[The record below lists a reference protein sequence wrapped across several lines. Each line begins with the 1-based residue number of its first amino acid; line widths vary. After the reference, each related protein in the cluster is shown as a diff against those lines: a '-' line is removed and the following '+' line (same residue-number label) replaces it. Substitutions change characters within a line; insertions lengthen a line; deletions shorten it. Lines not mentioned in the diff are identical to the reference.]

1 MTTTFADRRDVL
13 DVAATVALAVYSFV
27 AALGFARVFGDWQFV
42 GDVMVVVIV
51 GHGASLLLRRLNVPG
66 VAAMAITAVAV
77 GWTIAWLSYPAT
89 FAAFFPTRET
99 WDIGFADL
107 SLVRDQFQTAVAP
120 VEYIGGWSLLAM
132 IGTAFVVLTSD
143 TFAFYARARGEA
155 LVPGAVLFVFVAA
168 LGANRHRVGLTLLLV
183 AAGFLA
189 AAVLRVRF
197 AQPPRTLLGRAR
209 HPLSIALPSVLM
221 AGTTVVLAAWFIG
234 PRLPGAGADAL
245 IDTHKDTGGVT
256 EVPSPLVDIRSR
268 LVNQRDT
275 ELFVVRATEPR
286 YWRVSGLASFD
297 GRIWTLAERG
307 AERAD
312 DNLASAAP
320 GARSNSQDIVIGAL
334 RGRLVP
340 AAADPVSVDGEGL
353 IWNAETASLVR
364 TDRDLETGDR
374 YVVVSAM
381 PTFTVEALRAATSL
395 NPPDP
400 IYVELPADFPDTV
413 AATAAAVTA
422 DAPTTYDA
430 MIALQ
435 TWFLSEFEYSLD
447 VPAGHGETA
456 IEAFLRQK
464 IGYCE
469 QFAATF
475 AAMARSL
482 NIPARVAVGY
492 TYGLDQGDG
501 TRSVLGKN
509 SHAWPEI
516 WFDGL
521 GWVPFEP
528 TPGRGAPGSEAH
540 TGLVPAQDESAPGP
554 GTGDEAAAPAATQP
568 PVANQ
573 PQPIPDLESQ
583 ITPASSADPLG
594 RTIVHPP
601 GPPWGPIS
609 IVLLLLLAGLALPEV
624 VRRWRRHHPS
634 ADVAKQIGDLW
645 RRALGAL
652 EATGMRVDPSLT
664 PNEQARAAAP
674 RLPVAARPLKS
685 LAAVATAATYAPPDE
700 VAELATPPH
709 PGEPGPSR
717 WCRQIEHIAVDSMTA
732 GGRLRRYFTVWQ

>member
-1 MTTTFADRRDVL
+1 MNPDSRDAL
-13 DVAATVALAVYSFV
+13 DIAATAALAFYSLV
-27 AALGFARVFGDWQFV
+27 AALGFGRVFGDWQFV
-42 GDVMVVVIV
+42 SDVVVIV
-51 GHGASLLLRRLNVPG
+51 IAGHGVSLVLRRLNVPG
-66 VAAMAITAVAV
+66 AAAVAITAVSV

-89 FAAFFPTRET
+89 FAAIFPTRET
-99 WDIGFADL
+99 WDIAFADL
-107 SLVRDQFQTAVAP
+107 SLVREQFATAVAP
-120 VEYIGGWSLLAM
+120 VEYVGGWALLAM

-155 LVPGAVLFVFVAA
+155 LVPGAVLFVFIAA
-168 LGANRHRVGLTLLLV
+168 VGANRHRIGLTLLLV

-209 HPLSIALPSVLM
+209 HPLSVALPSVLM

-234 PRLPGAGADAL
+234 PRLPGAGAEAL
-245 IDTHKDTGGVT
+245 IDTRNDAGGVT

-297 GRIWTLAERG
+297 GRVWTLADRE
-307 AERAD
+307 AERAG
-312 DNLASAAP
+312 DNLAAAAP
-320 GARSNSQDIVIGAL
+320 GSRRNTQDVVIGAL

-340 AAADPVSVDGEGL
+340 AAADPVAVDGEGL
-353 IWNAETASLVR
+353 IWNAETATLVR
-364 TDRDLETGDR
+364 TDRDLETGDHF
-374 YVVVSAM
+374 VVVSAM
-381 PTFTVEALRAATSL
+381 PTFTVDALRAASAV

-400 IYVELPADFPDTV
+400 IYLELPGDFPDTV

-422 DAPTTYDA
+422 GAPTTYDA

-435 TWFLSEFEYSLD
+435 TWFLAEFEYSLD
-447 VPAGHGETA
+447 VPAGHGESA

-464 IGYCE
+464 VGYCE

-482 NIPARVAVGY
+482 GIPARVAVGY
-492 TYGLDQGDG
+492 TQGLDQGDG
-501 TRSVLGKN
+501 SRSVLGKN

-528 TPGRGAPGSEAH
+528 TPGRGAPGAEAH
-540 TGLVPAQDESAPGP
+540 TGLLPAQDESAPGP
-554 GTGDEAAAPAATQP
+554 ATPGDAAAAPATSQP
-568 PVANQ
+568 PVAN
-573 PQPIPDLESQ
+573 PAQPIPDLESQ
-583 ITPASSADPLG
+583 IDPGSRADPLG

-601 GPPWGPIS
+601 GPPWGSIS
-609 IVLLLLLAGLALPEV
+609 IIGLLVLGAVALPEI
-624 VRRWRRHHPS
+624 VRRWRRHHPP
-634 ADVAKQIGDLW
+634 ADVARHIGDLW

-652 EATGMRVDPSLT
+652 EATGFRVDPSLT

-685 LAAVATAATYAPPDE
+685 LAAVATAATYATPDE
-700 VAELATPPH
+700 VAELTTPPH
-709 PGEPGPSR
+709 PGEPGPDR
-717 WCRQIEHIAVDSMTA
+717 WCRQIEHIAEDSMTA
-732 GGRLRRYFTVWQ
+732 GGRIRRYFTVWT